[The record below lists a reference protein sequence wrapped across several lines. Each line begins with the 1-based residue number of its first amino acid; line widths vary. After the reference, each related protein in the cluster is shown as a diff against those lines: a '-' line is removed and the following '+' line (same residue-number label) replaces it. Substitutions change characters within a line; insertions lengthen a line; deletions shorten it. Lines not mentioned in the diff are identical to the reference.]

1 MKPELQAEL
10 IGKAAREV
18 GLDGHCKL
26 IRNRR
31 DFTTWAEHIA
41 DRFRNG
47 NQIIVKNS
55 YMYCDTLDMCFFY
68 TEFDR
73 AAFTYSGY
81 STVVSADVIDDKLPK
96 AFELA
101 KKLLMA
107 MDRLVKECEE
117 Q

>member
-18 GLDGHCKL
+18 GLDGHCKVL
-26 IRNRR
+26 ESKK
-31 DFTTWAEHIA
+31 DAVTWAEQIA
-41 DRFRNG
+41 KRFRLK
-47 NQIIVKNS
+47 QQVVVKTS

-73 AAFTYSGY
+73 AAFAYSGY

-107 MDRLVKECEE
+107 MDRLVKESEE
-117 Q
+117 K